1 MYRSDCLLGGH
12 IIMLGKGNQE
22 PALSALSAYPQGMQV
37 GGGVNVDNAKGWIEA
52 GASHVI
58 VTSWVFNGGKV
69 DYDRLK
75 MVSGVVAQ
83 DCFFFFAMHAID
95 RIRSP
100 PEKTRRDGRCITN

>member
-83 DCFFFFAMHAID
+83 DCFFFFRDACD
-95 RIRSP
+95 RSNTIP
-100 PEKTRRDGRCITN
+100 PGENSTGRTLHH